1 MNDETFRNI
10 MGQYSVRAKRENNGQ
25 WVEGLLFPLNDYKTL
40 WCIAVNP
47 VQPNDFS
54 ELMTENI
61 DRFVID
67 EKTICHYTGLTDKN
81 GQKIW
86 EHDFAFVTDGDGCSG
101 QFDTG
106 LGEIIFFDGLWYID
120 GHVQNAL
127 YDINRCFQ
135 IEVRGN
141 AFDNPE
147 LLQEEEKD
155 ER

>member
-1 MNDETFRNI
+1 MNDETIREILF
-10 MGQYSVRAKRENNGQ
+10 RAKRSDNGK
-25 WVEGLLFPLNDYKTL
+25 WVEGYLFKKHYQESPH
-40 WCIAVNP
+40 
-47 VQPNDFS
+47 
-54 ELMTENI
+54 
-61 DRFVID
+61 DRFVIQYKTAGD
-67 EKTICHYTGLTDKN
+67 EYKWTPKYIAEEIDESTICQYTGLTDKN

-86 EHDFAFVTDGDGCSG
+86 EHDFAFVTDGDGCLG
-101 QFDTG
+101 QVDTG
-106 LGEIIFFDGLWYID
+106 LGEIIFLDGLWYID